1 MSWFHGVFCPC
12 NGRKTRTTTS
22 KSAQQH
28 HSNSNHDLGKTTFFF
43 IFLQNSTQLALGITA
58 THHHSLVSSRQNASK
73 KKQNMKK
80 ETKGPA
86 VMMTHPIP
94 PVPHYHSIHPFIP
107 SHASHQHSRI
117 SFRPAVHR
125 HHLMSTDETESF
137 PPPKKAS
144 NIKHDSSS
152 LSFDLQLFRKSGTK
166 QWPRRV
172 RRLH

>member
-1 MSWFHGVFCPC
+1 MTLKQHFFSSFY
-12 NGRKTRTTTS
+12 KTVRNLHWVS
-22 KSAQQH
+22 
-28 HSNSNHDLGKTTFFF
+28 LLL
-43 IFLQNSTQLALGITA
+43 IIT
-58 THHHSLVSSRQNASK
+58 LSSRLSK
-73 KKQNMKK
+73 RTKKTKTCRKKQ
-80 ETKGPA
+80 TKGPA

-152 LSFDLQLFRKSGTK
+152 LSFDLQLFRKSGTR